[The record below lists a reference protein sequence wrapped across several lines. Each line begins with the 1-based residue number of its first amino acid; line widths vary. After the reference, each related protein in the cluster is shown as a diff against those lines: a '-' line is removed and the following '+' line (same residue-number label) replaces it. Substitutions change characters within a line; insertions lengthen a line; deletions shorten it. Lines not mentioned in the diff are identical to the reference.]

1 MDKAALPFYARL
13 LMAGLALFA
22 AWAMA
27 RAWRSGVAYSDNYT
41 FDETREPTMFIVTML
56 SQLFVLLFC
65 VALAAGYTPQ
75 EFLAQ
80 FGLDRLS
87 AGLNWFCPPQR

>member
-1 MDKAALPFYARL
+1 MMPLYGRV
-13 LMAGLALFA
+13 LMGCLALFA
-22 AWAMA
+22 AWAML
-27 RAWRSGVAYSDNYT
+27 RAWRSGVAYSDGYT
-41 FDETREPTMFIVTML
+41 FNEDHEPTMFIVTML

-80 FGLDRLS
+80 FGLDKFLPDLS
-87 AGLNWFCPPQR
+87 WVCPPRGKP